1 MSGECYSLRRMS
13 SKQSPHLSPTQ
24 QVLVYGLELHRV
36 PRKTAIRLAG
46 QFTEAHVLRE
56 LCYYVYE
63 LGRNPKHPSD
73 WHWLVTRIRRQL
85 PAPVGYPVDDPD

>member
-1 MSGECYSLRRMS
+1 MSP
-13 SKQSPHLSPTQ
+13 KQSPHLTPTQ
-24 QVLVYGLELHRV
+24 HLLVYGLVLHRV
-36 PRKTAIRLAG
+36 PRKTALRLAA

-63 LGRNPKHPSD
+63 RGRNRSHPGN
-73 WHWLVTRIRRQL
+73 WRWLATRIRHQL